1 MTNCFDTGHATSRHE
16 TNPMTRVP
24 QSRVSRQLCGLKH
37 LVIII
42 LFLSFSFFAKAQIAI
57 DTLST
62 EALNNLLIEQVER
75 LAEDSD
81 EDADFEDLLENYI
94 FFSENPVNLNSDEVM
109 RLVELRLLSVFQYEE
124 LQKYRRYYGDFMFLD
139 ELEMVEGFDEQTLA
153 IIRPVVRIEKDQGK
167 DNITL
172 NKMARYGKHQ
182 IVGRY
187 EQILEKQQGYQ
198 TIDDSA
204 LLAKPNSRYLGSPQ
218 KLQLKYTYNYRNKIR
233 AGFTLEKDAGEMF
246 FTDKAS
252 DTIQKL
258 LGNQYRR
265 GFDFVGFH
273 LYAKDLGIVKAAVLG
288 DYQLAFGQGLTL
300 WSGMSFGKAGAGSSV
315 MKQGRGITPKGSASE
330 YGFMRGV
337 AVTLGGGP
345 FSGTLFYSN
354 RWVDANI
361 SVADSLENEAELV
374 SSLQETG
381 YHRTIGELLDRHAI
395 RQQVVGGHLSYAIAH
410 FEVGYTAHHTW
421 LSAPLELRP
430 NHYNQFYF
438 QGQRLTN
445 QGVDFKF
452 VKGKYAVFGEA
463 AMSYNKG
470 TEVPEPVEGPTQ
482 SLSGFNYVESS
493 ISTSSTTLDFAGL
506 IGLTVK
512 PAGYLNFTVMYRDY
526 GKAYQNLLSNAF
538 GEGSRNQG
546 QRGIYLGVEAAPAPY
561 WNILAYADQFQFTW
575 LTSQVNAPSRG
586 HDYYMRISHSFSRR
600 VNVYLQFR
608 SKTKMKNS
616 TDAFVFSHYPI
627 LYTKNAARFNVN
639 YQIGRDFHFA
649 NKAEYAHYHNDDGS
663 NEHGYFLCQD
673 IAYKPENKPYS
684 LTFRY
689 AIFDAKDYNARIY
702 AYESDV
708 LYSFSV
714 PALYGKGMRVYLL
727 GKVKLFNAL
736 TLYARIGRTIY
747 SDRDEIGSGL
757 TLIEG
762 NHKTDLKVEM
772 IWKL

>member
-1 MTNCFDTGHATSRHE
+1 MKR
-16 TNPMTRVP
+16 
-24 QSRVSRQLCGLKH
+24 
-37 LVIII
+37 LVIFI
-42 LFLSFSFFAKAQIAI
+42 LSLFTLSFAKAQIAI

-81 EDADFEDLLENYI
+81 EDIDYEDLLENYI
-94 FFSENPVNLNSDEVM
+94 FFSENPVNLNSEEVM
-109 RLVELRLLSVFQYEE
+109 QLVELRLLTVFQYEE
-124 LQKYRRYYGDFMFLD
+124 LQKYRRYYGDFLFLD
-139 ELEMVEGFDEQTLA
+139 ELEMVEGFDEPTIA
-153 IIRPVVRIEKDQGK
+153 IIRPVVCIEKDQSK
-167 DNITL
+167 DKITL

-187 EQILEKQQGYQ
+187 EQILEKQQGYLP
-198 TIDDSA
+198 IDDST

-218 KLQLKYTYNYRNKIR
+218 KYQLKYTYNYRNKVR
-233 AGFTLEKDAGEMF
+233 AGFVLEKDAGEMF
-246 FTDKAS
+246 FTDKVS

-258 LGNQYRR
+258 LGSQYHR

-300 WSGMSFGKAGAGSSV
+300 WSGLSFGKAGAGSSV

-330 YGFMRGV
+330 YAFMRGA
-337 AVTLGGGP
+337 AVTIGNGP

-354 RWVDANI
+354 RMIDANI
-361 SVADSLENEAELV
+361 SVADTLDNEAELV

-410 FEVGYTAHHTW
+410 FEIGYTAHHTW

-430 NHYNQFYF
+430 SHYNQFYF
-438 QGQRLTN
+438 QGQSLTN
-445 QGVDFKF
+445 QGLDFKY
-452 VKGKYAVFGEA
+452 VKGKYAVFGEM
-463 AMSYNKG
+463 AMSYNNDAK
-470 TEVPEPVEGPTQ
+470 VFEPVETPTQ
-482 SLSGFNYVESS
+482 TQTALRQAQGSFA
-493 ISTSSTTLDFAGL
+493 FAGL

-512 PAGYLNFTVMYRDY
+512 PAGYLNFTILYRDY
-526 GKAYQNLLSNAF
+526 GKAYQNLLGNAF

-561 WNILAYADQFQFTW
+561 WNVLAYADQFQFTW

-586 HDYYMRISHSFSRR
+586 HDYYLRVSHSFNRR
-600 VNVYLQFR
+600 TSAYLQFR

-616 TDAFVFSHYPI
+616 TDGEVFSHYPI
-627 LYTKNAARFNVN
+627 FYTKNTVRFNIN
-639 YQIGRDFHFA
+639 YELGWDIHCA
-649 NKAEYAHYHNDDGS
+649 NKAEYAHYRNDDGS
-663 NEHGYFLCQD
+663 NEHGFFICQD
-673 IAYKPENKPYS
+673 IAYKPESLPFS

-689 AIFDAKDYNARIY
+689 AIFDAKDYNARVY
-702 AYESDV
+702 AYENDV

-714 PALYGKGMRVYLL
+714 PALYGKGMRFYLL
-727 GKVKLFNAL
+727 GKVKLFNSL

-747 SDRDEIGSGL
+747 SDRDVVGSGL
-757 TLIEG
+757 TQIGG
-762 NHKTDLKVEM
+762 NHKTDLKVEAV
-772 IWKL
+772 WKL

>member
-1 MTNCFDTGHATSRHE
+1 MK
-16 TNPMTRVP
+16 
-24 QSRVSRQLCGLKH
+24 Q

-42 LFLSFSFFAKAQIAI
+42 LSLFFVAAAKAQIAI

-62 EALNNLLIEQVER
+62 EALNQLLIEQVER

-81 EDADFEDLLENYI
+81 EDIDFEDLLENYI
-94 FFSENPVNLNSDEVM
+94 FFSENPVNINSAEVM
-109 RLVELRLLSVFQYEE
+109 QLVELHLLNVFQYEE

-153 IIRPVVRIEKDQGK
+153 IIRPVVCIEKDQSNDK
-167 DNITL
+167 LTL

-198 TIDDSA
+198 PIDDSA

-218 KLQLKYTYNYRNKIR
+218 KYQLKYTYNYRNKIR
-233 AGFTLEKDAGEMF
+233 AGFVLEKDAGEIF
-246 FTDKAS
+246 FTDKVG

-258 LGNQYRR
+258 LGDKFYR

-288 DYQLAFGQGLTL
+288 DYQLSFGQGLTL
-300 WSGMSFGKAGAGSSV
+300 WSGMSFGKAGSGSSV

-330 YGFMRGV
+330 YAFMRGA
-337 AVTLGGGP
+337 AVTLGSGP
-345 FSGTLFYSN
+345 FSGTVFYSN
-354 RWVDANI
+354 RMIDANI
-361 SVADSLENEAELV
+361 SMVDTIENEAELV

-381 YHRTIGELLDRHAI
+381 YHRTIGEILDRHAI
-395 RQQVVGGHLSYAIAH
+395 RQQVIGGHLAYAIAH

-421 LSAPLELRP
+421 LSAPLELKP
-430 NHYNQFYF
+430 SHYNQYYF
-438 QGQRLTN
+438 QGKSLTN
-445 QGVDFKF
+445 QGIDFKY
-452 VKGKYAVFGEA
+452 VKGKYALFGEA
-463 AMSYNKG
+463 AMSMNFDS
-470 TEVPEPVEGPTQ
+470 TALRQAQGP
-482 SLSGFNYVESS
+482 LA
-493 ISTSSTTLDFAGL
+493 FAGL

-512 PAGYLNFTVMYRDY
+512 PAGYLNFTLMYRDY
-526 GKAYQNLLSNAF
+526 GKAYQNLMSNAF

-561 WNILAYADQFQFTW
+561 WNILAYVDQFQFTW

-586 HDYYMRISHSFSRR
+586 RDYYLRVSHSFNRR
-600 VNVYLQFR
+600 THAYLQFR

-627 LYTKNAARFNVN
+627 FYTKNDVRFNIN
-639 YQIGRDFHFA
+639 YELGWDIHCA
-649 NKAEYAHYHNDDGS
+649 NKAEYAYYRNDDGS

-684 LTFRY
+684 FSFRY

-702 AYESDV
+702 AYENDV

-714 PALYGKGMRVYLL
+714 PALYGKGMRIYLL

-762 NHKTDLKVEM
+762 NHKTDLKVEV

>member
-1 MTNCFDTGHATSRHE
+1 MKRLIFT
-16 TNPMTRVP
+16 
-24 QSRVSRQLCGLKH
+24 
-37 LVIII
+37 I
-42 LFLSFSFFAKAQIAI
+42 LFLTAALFAKAQIAV

-81 EDADFEDLLENYI
+81 DDLDYEDLLENYI
-94 FFSENPVNLNSDEVM
+94 FLSENPVNLNSDEV
-109 RLVELRLLSVFQYEE
+109 RQLVELHLISVFQYEE
-124 LQKYRRYYGDFMFLD
+124 LQKYRRFYGDFMFLD

-153 IIRPVVRIEKDQGK
+153 VIKPVVCLEKDQSK
-167 DNITL
+167 DKITL
-172 NKMARYGKHQ
+172 DKMARYGKHQ
-182 IVGRY
+182 LLGRY
-187 EQILEKQQGYQ
+187 EQILEKQQGYDPF
-198 TIDDSA
+198 DDST
-204 LLAKPNSRYLGSPQ
+204 LLAKPNSRYLGNPQ
-218 KLQLKYTYNYRNKIR
+218 KYQLRYTYNYRNKIR

-246 FTDKAS
+246 YTDKVS

-258 LGNQYRR
+258 LGNQYHR

-273 LYAKDLGIVKAAVLG
+273 LYAKDLGIVKAAALG

-330 YGFMRGV
+330 YGFMRGA
-337 AVTLGGGP
+337 AVTLSGGP

-361 SVADSLENEAELV
+361 SVADTLDNEAELV

-395 RQQVVGGHLSYAIAH
+395 RQQVVGGHLAYAVAH

-421 LSAPLELRP
+421 LNVPLELRP
-430 NHYNQFYF
+430 SHYNQFYF
-438 QGQRLTN
+438 QGQSLTN
-445 QGVDFKF
+445 QGIDFKY

-463 AMSYNKG
+463 AMSMNYDS
-470 TEVPEPVEGPTQ
+470 TALRQAQGP
-482 SLSGFNYVESS
+482 LA
-493 ISTSSTTLDFAGL
+493 FAGL
-506 IGLTVK
+506 VGLTVK

-526 GKAYQNLLSNAF
+526 GKAYQNLMSNAF

-586 HDYYMRISHSFSRR
+586 HDYYIRISHSFSKRA
-600 VNVYLQFR
+600 NAYLQFR

-616 TDAFVFSHYPI
+616 TDAFVFSQYPI
-627 LYTKNAARFNVN
+627 FYTKNSVRFNIN
-639 YQIGRDFHFA
+639 YQIGRDFHGS
-649 NKAEYAHYHNDDGS
+649 NKAEYAHYRNDDGS

-673 IAYKPENKPYS
+673 IAYKPEYKPYS

-702 AYESDV
+702 AYENDV

-757 TLIEG
+757 VLIEG
-762 NHKTDLKVEM
+762 NHKTDLKVEAV
-772 IWKL
+772 WKF

>member
-1 MTNCFDTGHATSRHE
+1 MKRLVFII
-16 TNPMTRVP
+16 
-24 QSRVSRQLCGLKH
+24 VS
-37 LVIII
+37 
-42 LFLSFSFFAKAQIAI
+42 LFVVSFAKAQIVI

-62 EALNNLLIEQVER
+62 EALNNLLIEQMER

-81 EDADFEDLLENYI
+81 DDMDYEDLLENYI
-94 FFSENPVNLNSDEVM
+94 FLSENPVNLNSEEAM
-109 RLVELRLLSVFQYEE
+109 RLVELHLLSVFQYEE
-124 LQKYRRYYGDFMFLD
+124 LQKYRRFYGDFMFLD
-139 ELEMVEGFDEQTLA
+139 ELEMVEGFDEQTVA
-153 IIRPVVRIEKDQGK
+153 IIKPVVYIEKDQSK
-167 DNITL
+167 DKVTL

-182 IVGRY
+182 LVGRY
-187 EQILEKQQGYQ
+187 EQVLERQQGYLP
-198 TIDDSA
+198 IDDSA

-218 KLQLKYTYNYRNKIR
+218 KLQLRYTYNYRNKIR

-246 FTDKAS
+246 FTDKVS

-258 LGNQYRR
+258 LGSQYHR

-288 DYQLAFGQGLTL
+288 DYQLAYGQGLTL

-315 MKQGRGITPKGSASE
+315 MKQGRGISPKGSASE
-330 YGFMRGV
+330 YSFMRG
-337 AVTLGGGP
+337 AAITLGGGP

-354 RWVDANI
+354 RLVDANI
-361 SVADSLENEAELV
+361 SAIDTLEREAEFV

-381 YHRTIGELLDRHAI
+381 YHRTIGELQDRHAI

-421 LSAPLELRP
+421 LSVPLELRP
-430 NHYNQFYF
+430 SHYNQFYF
-438 QGQRLTN
+438 QGQSLTN
-445 QGVDFKF
+445 QGIDFKY

-463 AMSYNKG
+463 AMSMNYDS
-470 TEVPEPVEGPTQ
+470 TALRQAQGP
-482 SLSGFNYVESS
+482 LA
-493 ISTSSTTLDFAGL
+493 FAGL
-506 IGLTVK
+506 VGLTVK
-512 PAGYLNFTVMYRDY
+512 PAGYLNFTIMYRDY
-526 GKAYQNLLSNAF
+526 GKAYQNLMSNAF

-586 HDYYMRISHSFSRR
+586 HDYYLRISHSFNKRTQA
-600 VNVYLQFR
+600 YLQFR

-627 LYTKNAARFNVN
+627 FYTKNAVRFNIN
-639 YQIGRDFHFA
+639 YQIGRDFHCA
-649 NKAEYAHYHNDDGS
+649 NKAEYAHYQNEDSS

-673 IAYKPENKPYS
+673 IAYKPEDKLYS

-689 AIFDAKDYNARIY
+689 ALFDAQDYNARIY
-702 AYESDV
+702 AYENDV

-747 SDRDEIGSGL
+747 SDRDQVGTGL

-762 NHKTDLKVEM
+762 NHKTDLKVEA

>member
-1 MTNCFDTGHATSRHE
+1 MKR
-16 TNPMTRVP
+16 
-24 QSRVSRQLCGLKH
+24 
-37 LVIII
+37 LVIFI
-42 LFLSFSFFAKAQIAI
+42 LSLFTLSFAKAQIAI

-81 EDADFEDLLENYI
+81 EDIDYEDLLENYI
-94 FFSENPVNLNSDEVM
+94 FFSENPVNLNSEEVM
-109 RLVELRLLSVFQYEE
+109 QLVELRLLTVFQYEE
-124 LQKYRRYYGDFMFLD
+124 LQKYRRYYGDFLFLD
-139 ELEMVEGFDEQTLA
+139 ELEMVEGFDEPTIA
-153 IIRPVVRIEKDQGK
+153 IIRPVVCIEKDQSK
-167 DNITL
+167 NKITL

-187 EQILEKQQGYQ
+187 EQILEKQQGYLP
-198 TIDDSA
+198 IDDST

-218 KLQLKYTYNYRNKIR
+218 KYQLKYTYNYRNKVR
-233 AGFTLEKDAGEMF
+233 AGFVLEKDAGEMF
-246 FTDKAS
+246 FTDKVS

-258 LGNQYRR
+258 LGSQYHR

-273 LYAKDLGIVKAAVLG
+273 LYAKDLGIVKAAVWG

-300 WSGMSFGKAGAGSSV
+300 WSGLSFGKAGAGSSV

-330 YGFMRGV
+330 YAFMRGA
-337 AVTLGGGP
+337 AVTIGNGP

-354 RWVDANI
+354 RMIDANI
-361 SVADSLENEAELV
+361 SVADTLDNEAELV

-410 FEVGYTAHHTW
+410 FEIGYTAHHTW

-430 NHYNQFYF
+430 SHYNQFYF
-438 QGQRLTN
+438 QGQSLTN
-445 QGVDFKF
+445 QGLDFKY
-452 VKGKYAVFGEA
+452 VKGKYAVFGEM

-470 TEVPEPVEGPTQ
+470 AEVPEPVEGPT
-482 SLSGFNYVESS
+482 
-493 ISTSSTTLDFAGL
+493 IPKTAFAGL

-512 PAGYLNFTVMYRDY
+512 PAGYLNFTILYRDY
-526 GKAYQNLLSNAF
+526 GKSYQNLLGNAF

-546 QRGIYLGVEAAPAPY
+546 QRGVYLGVEAAPAPY
-561 WNILAYADQFQFTW
+561 WNILAYADHFQFTW

-586 HDYYMRISHSFSRR
+586 HDYYLRISHSFNKRA
-600 VNVYLQFR
+600 NAYLQFR

-627 LYTKNAARFNVN
+627 FYTKNAVRFNIN
-639 YQIGRDFHFA
+639 YQIGRDFHGS
-649 NKAEYAHYHNDDGS
+649 NKAEYAHYYNEDGS

-673 IAYKPENKPYS
+673 IAYKPEYKPYS
-684 LTFRY
+684 LSFRY

-714 PALYGKGMRVYLL
+714 PALYGKGMRIYLL

-747 SDRDEIGSGL
+747 SDRDEIGNGL

-762 NHKTDLKVEM
+762 NHKTDIKIEM
-772 IWKL
+772 IWKM

>member
-1 MTNCFDTGHATSRHE
+1 MKRL
-16 TNPMTRVP
+16 VLII
-24 QSRVSRQLCGLKH
+24 VS
-37 LVIII
+37 
-42 LFLSFSFFAKAQIAI
+42 LFVVSFAKAQIAI

-75 LAEDSD
+75 LAEDGD
-81 EDADFEDLLENYI
+81 EDADYEDLLENYI
-94 FFSENPVNLNSDEVM
+94 FLSENPVNLNSEETM
-109 RLVELRLLSVFQYEE
+109 RLVELHLISVFQYEE
-124 LQKYRRYYGDFMFLD
+124 LQKYRRFYGDFMFLD
-139 ELEMVEGFDEQTLA
+139 ELEMVEGFDEQTVA
-153 IIRPVVRIEKDQGK
+153 IIKPVVCIGK
-167 DNITL
+167 DESKDKITL

-182 IVGRY
+182 LVGRY
-187 EQILEKQQGYQ
+187 EQILEQQQGYAP
-198 TIDDSA
+198 IDDST

-218 KLQLKYTYNYRNKIR
+218 KLQFKYTYNYRNKIR

-246 FTDKAS
+246 FTDKVS
-252 DTIQKL
+252 DTIKKL
-258 LGNQYRR
+258 LGNQYHR

-288 DYQLAFGQGLTL
+288 DYQLAFGQGMTL

-330 YGFMRGV
+330 YAFMRGA
-337 AVTLGGGP
+337 AVTLGAGA
-345 FSGTLFYSN
+345 FSGTIFYSN
-354 RWVDANI
+354 RLVDANI
-361 SVADSLENEAELV
+361 SVTDTLESEAEFV

-381 YHRTIGELLDRHAI
+381 YHRTIGELQDRHAI
-395 RQQVVGGHLSYAIAH
+395 RQQIVGGHLTFAIAH

-421 LSAPLELRP
+421 LSVPLELKP
-430 NHYNQFYF
+430 SHYNQFYF
-438 QGQRLTN
+438 QGNQLTN
-445 QGVDFKF
+445 QGLDFKY
-452 VKGKYAVFGEA
+452 VKGKYAVFGEV
-463 AMSYNKG
+463 AMSMNYDSTALRPFDG
-470 TEVPEPVEGPTQ
+470 LWAQGPA
-482 SLSGFNYVESS
+482 
-493 ISTSSTTLDFAGL
+493 FAGL
-506 IGLTVK
+506 VGLTVK
-512 PAGYLNFTVMYRDY
+512 PAGYLNFTIMYRDY
-526 GKAYQNLLSNAF
+526 GKAYQNLYSNAF

-586 HDYYMRISHSFSRR
+586 HDYYLRVSHSFNKRTQA
-600 VNVYLQFR
+600 YLQFR

-616 TDAFVFSHYPI
+616 TDAFVYSHYPI
-627 LYTKNAARFNVN
+627 FYTKNAVRFNIN
-639 YQIGRDFHFA
+639 YQLGWDIHCV
-649 NKAEYAHYHNDDGS
+649 NKAEYAHYRNDDGS

-684 LTFRY
+684 LSFRY

-702 AYESDV
+702 AYENDV

-747 SDRDEIGSGL
+747 SDRDEVGSGL

-762 NHKTDLKVEM
+762 NHKTDLKVEA

>member
-1 MTNCFDTGHATSRHE
+1 M
-16 TNPMTRVP
+16 
-24 QSRVSRQLCGLKH
+24 
-37 LVIII
+37 
-42 LFLSFSFFAKAQIAI
+42 FAKAQIAI

-75 LAEDSD
+75 LAEDND

-94 FFSENPVNLNSDEVM
+94 FLSENPVNLNSEETM

-124 LQKYRRYYGDFMFLD
+124 LQKYRRYYGDFLFLE
-139 ELEMVEGFDEQTLA
+139 ELEMVEGIDEQTVA
-153 IIRPVVRIEKDQGK
+153 IIKPVVYIGQDQSKDK
-167 DNITL
+167 ITL

-187 EQILEKQQGYQ
+187 EQVLEQQQGYAP
-198 TIDDSA
+198 IDDSA

-218 KLQLKYTYNYRNKIR
+218 KYQLRYTYNYRNKVR
-233 AGFTLEKDAGEMF
+233 AGFVLEKDAGEMF
-246 FTDKAS
+246 FTDKVS
-252 DTIQKL
+252 DTIQEL
-258 LGNQYRR
+258 LGNQYHR
-265 GFDFVGFH
+265 GFDFIGFH

-315 MKQGRGITPKGSASE
+315 MKQGRGITPKASASE
-330 YGFMRGV
+330 YGFMHG
-337 AVTLGGGP
+337 AAITLGGGP

-354 RWVDANI
+354 RMIDANV
-361 SVADSLENEAELV
+361 SVADTLENEAELV

-395 RQQVVGGHLSYAIAH
+395 RQQVVGGHLAYAVAH
-410 FEVGYTAHHTW
+410 FEVGYTLHHTW
-421 LSAPLELRP
+421 LSVPLELRP
-430 NHYNQFYF
+430 SHYNQFYF

-445 QGVDFKF
+445 QGVDFKY
-452 VKGKYAVFGEA
+452 VKGKYAVFGEVS
-463 AMSYNKG
+463 MSYNNDAK
-470 TEVPEPVEGPTQ
+470 VVEPVETPTQ
-482 SLSGFNYVESS
+482 TQTALRQAQGPAQPWA
-493 ISTSSTTLDFAGL
+493 LAGL
-506 IGLTVK
+506 VGLTVK
-512 PAGYLNFTVMYRDY
+512 PAGYLNFTILYRDY
-526 GKAYQNLLSNAF
+526 GKAYQNLLGNAF

-546 QRGIYLGVEAAPAPY
+546 QRGIYLGIEAAPAPY
-561 WNILAYADQFQFTW
+561 WNILAYVDQFQFTW
-575 LTSQVNAPSRG
+575 LTSQVNSPSRG
-586 HDYYMRISHSFSRR
+586 HDYYLRISHSFSKRA
-600 VNVYLQFR
+600 NAYLQFR

-627 LYTKNAARFNVN
+627 FYTKNAVRFNIN
-639 YQIGRDFHFA
+639 YQIGRDFHGT
-649 NKAEYAHYHNDDGS
+649 NKAEYSHYRNDDGS

-673 IAYKPENKPYS
+673 IAYKPEYKPYS
-684 LTFRY
+684 LAFRY

-757 TLIEG
+757 TLIER
-762 NHKTDLKVEM
+762 NHKTDLKVEA